1 MTGSDRSP
9 RSGRAAVREER
20 RRQVRRRNQVLG
32 AGAAVVA
39 LVGGGGYAAVAAAG
53 GGDAHDAVRSSE
65 PDDKS
70 NDAGPSVLAD
80 QKVLLTP
87 PAVKPLST
95 GTWIV
100 SGTADGS
107 SSTDHSF
114 VCQPQRFADPAGV
127 RTWVRTFRNPT
138 TKATAVQ
145 YVEVSND
152 AAGAGKAYA
161 TIAGW
166 LGQCSTPQLRLVA
179 SYTTKG
185 LGSRGL
191 IAVFGQPAGDENKR
205 YRTISV
211 TTVGPA
217 TMVLEHD
224 TTGDTTPKPGPILA
238 AANAG
243 LQRICTQLGTPC
255 SKTPTATS
263 SLLPSPDTPAG
274 FMSPIDLPVLDSVR
288 KPWVSVTTTTHTGT
302 GCEKMDLKKAKASAY
317 RSQTYVVPDADVPDE
332 FGLDTTVARFAST
345 GAAKTFVETIR
356 KNVNSC
362 PSTTSNAT
370 VRRTGSFDLDT
381 MSGQT
386 WRVSYETGDDKIFT
400 YRIGIVVVGKRSVY
414 VLYPVLRHLDISNS
428 AFVEILTRAGERS
441 TTFQ

>member
-1 MTGSDRSP
+1 MTGSDRSA
-9 RSGRAAVREER
+9 RSGRAAVREAR
-20 RRQVRRRNQVLG
+20 RQQVRRRNQMLG

-53 GGDAHDAVRSSE
+53 GGDSPSAVRSSE
-65 PDDKS
+65 PDDKAG
-70 NDAGPSVLAD
+70 DAGPAALTD
-80 QKVLLTP
+80 PKVLLTG

-107 SSTDHSF
+107 STDHSF
-114 VCQPQRFADPAGV
+114 VCQSQRFANPAGI
-127 RTWVRTFRNPT
+127 RTWVRSFRNQT
-138 TKATAVQ
+138 TKATALQ

-152 AAGAGKAYA
+152 AAGAGKAYT

-166 LGQCSTPQLRLVA
+166 LGQCSTPQVRLVA

-185 LGSRGL
+185 LGARGL
-191 IAVFGQPAGDENKR
+191 IAVFGQPTDDEDMR

-211 TTVGPA
+211 TTAGPA

-243 LQRICTQLGTPC
+243 LQRICTQVGTAC
-255 SKTPTATS
+255 GKTPTATS
-263 SLLPSPDTPAG
+263 SLLPSADTPAG

-288 KPWVSVTTTTHTGT
+288 KPWVSVTTTTHSGT

-317 RSQTYVVPDADVPDE
+317 HSQTYVVPEADVPDE
-332 FGLDTTVARFAST
+332 FGLDTTIARFAST
-345 GAAKTFVETIR
+345 GAAEAFVDKIR

-362 PSTTSNAT
+362 PTTTSNAT
-370 VRRTGSFDLDT
+370 VRRTGSFDLST

-386 WRVSYETGDDKIFT
+386 WRVSYDTGDDKIFT
-400 YRIGIVVVGKRSVY
+400 YRIGIVAVGKRSVY
-414 VLYPVLRHLDISNS
+414 VLYPVLKHLDISNN
-428 AFVEILTRAGERS
+428 AFVEILKRAGERS
-441 TTFQ
+441 TTFK